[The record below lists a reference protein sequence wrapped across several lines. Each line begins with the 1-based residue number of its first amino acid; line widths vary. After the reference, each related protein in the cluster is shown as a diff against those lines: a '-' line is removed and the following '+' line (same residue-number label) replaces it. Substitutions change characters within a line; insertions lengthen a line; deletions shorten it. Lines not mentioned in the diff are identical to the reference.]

1 MFTSVHRAVVL
12 GQDIGQDIGS
22 RASGDAP
29 VDLALVLATD
39 CSSSVDAADFRLQM
53 EGIGHA
59 LRNPL
64 LADAIASGLH
74 GCIGLSVVLWS
85 SRNRQTV
92 AMPWR
97 ALASAADLDQ
107 AARDVEAT
115 ARSWEPG
122 GTGLAAA
129 IDFSADHLD
138 TLPFPAERRIIDVS
152 GDGQDND
159 GGDAAAARDR
169 AVARGITINGLPI
182 TYSSR
187 RLLSYYKDEVTGG
200 PGSFVIAADT
210 IMAFRR
216 AMTEKLLREVS
227 QMTKTA

>member
-1 MFTSVHRAVVL
+1 MSTATHHPIFP
-12 GQDIGQDIGS
+12 GS
-22 RASGDAP
+22 RLGTQAAGATP

-74 GCIGLSVVLWS
+74 QRIGLSVVLWS
-85 SRNRQTV
+85 SRTRQTV
-92 AMPWR
+92 VMPWR
-97 ALASAADLDQ
+97 ALATTSDLDQ
-107 AARDVEAT
+107 AAGDVEQT
-115 ARSWEPG
+115 VRSWEPG

-129 IDFSADHLD
+129 IDFSADLLD
-138 TLPFPAERRIIDVS
+138 ALPFPADRRVIDVS
-152 GDGQDND
+152 GDGRDNE
-159 GGDAAAARDR
+159 GGNVAGTRDR
-169 AVARGITINGLPI
+169 AVARAITINGLPI
-182 TYSSR
+182 TYGSR
-187 RLLSYYKDEVTGG
+187 QLLAYYKEEVTGG

-227 QMTKTA
+227 KMTKTA